1 MTDKIITL
9 YKQGEPAKP
18 AEIARPI
25 DVAKLDDKTLII
37 VFTDASIEMKKR
49 CHDIKGLSM
58 RDDKGRLWS
67 MPALMRHLNQ
77 MFQYITIAFGR
88 GL

>member
-1 MTDKIITL
+1 MDKIVTL
-9 YKQGEPAKP
+9 YSKNEVAKA
-18 AEIARPI
+18 AEIDRPI
-25 DVAKLDDKTLII
+25 DVATLDDKTLVI
-37 VFTDASIEMKKR
+37 VFTDAAIEMKKR
-49 CHDIKGLSM
+49 CHGMKALSM

-77 MFQYITIAFGR
+77 MFQYMTIAFGR